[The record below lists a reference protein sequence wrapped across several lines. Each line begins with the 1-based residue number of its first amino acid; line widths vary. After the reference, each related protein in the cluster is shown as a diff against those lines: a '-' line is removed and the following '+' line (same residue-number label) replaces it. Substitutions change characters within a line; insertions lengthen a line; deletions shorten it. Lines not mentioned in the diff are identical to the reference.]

1 MTINEKEMAMDI
13 NTVAQNAIGLF
24 IEYEDKHGY
33 SPDTAAAA
41 ALNEITEG
49 TGDYILVSRENHAAL
64 IAALEAVLLFH
75 SVDWTAAKIVM
86 WEEITGTAEATTKV
100 LCDTARTALA
110 KARQ

>member
-1 MTINEKEMAMDI
+1 MRMDI
-13 NTVAQNAIGLF
+13 NTLAQNAIGLF

-49 TGDYILVSRENHAAL
+49 TGDYILVSREAHADL
-64 IAALEAVLLFH
+64 IAALEECLSQLQRLNSTIGWRDGEWS
-75 SVDWTAAKIVM
+75 SVTN
-86 WEEITGTAEATTKV
+86 
-100 LCDTARTALA
+100 ARDALA